1 MIYKFKS
8 KAAGDLIMLGPNGD
22 ALLRAIGREPAAQGI
37 IEPAA
42 MAAAIEGIQRTVEA
56 DEAAR
61 AAAEQEARTEGRDP
75 REGPRAEGITPRQ
88 RLWPMVEMLRRAQA
102 ADEPITWGV

>member
-8 KAAGDLIMLGPNGD
+8 KATGDVIMLGPNGD

-42 MAAAIEGIQRTVEA
+42 MAGAIAGIERAIAEA
-56 DEAAR
+56 DAAR
-61 AAAEQEARTEGRDP
+61 AAAEAEAAAQGETLPP
-75 REGPRAEGITPRQ
+75 REGVSPRQ
-88 RLWPMVEMLRRAQA
+88 RLWPMVEMLRRARSA
-102 ADEPITWGV
+102 GEPIVWGV

>member
-22 ALLRAIGREPAAQGI
+22 ALLRAIGRDPSPKGI

-42 MAAAIEGIQRTVEA
+42 MPAAIEAIERTIAA

-61 AAAEQEARTEGRDP
+61 ADAEREARDQGEQLPP
-75 REGPRAEGITPRQ
+75 REGVTPRQ
-88 RLWPMVEMLRRAQA
+88 RLFPMVDMMRRAIKD
-102 ADEPITWGV
+102 DEPIVWGV

>member
-22 ALLRAIGREPAAQGI
+22 AMLRAIGREPAPKGI
-37 IEPAA
+37 IEPVA
-42 MAAAIEGIQRTVEA
+42 MPAAIEAIERAIAA

-61 AAAEQEARTEGRDP
+61 AEAEREARDKGEPLPP
-75 REGPRAEGITPRQ
+75 REAVSPRQ
-88 RLWPMVEMLRRAQA
+88 RLFPMVEMMRRAMKD
-102 ADEPITWGV
+102 DEPIVWGV